1 MNHLAA
7 AGTLVNAGNT
17 ISLPGETAS
26 ENRPLVNFCDT
37 NPAGD
42 PLRTPHRGQPGL
54 HPSLVGVHELYE
66 STKQSL
72 RRSIDL
78 GKRGRTADSCT
89 TGTRIMRPGRII
101 LGGEAHLADSALRT
115 TTAPLTMCRHPPIQV
130 EALDAERPQLQ
141 QGPVIGEAEVPGISA
156 QWVSE
161 LQPGAPQQHRHGE
174 VFAVGG

>member
-1 MNHLAA
+1 MA
-7 AGTLVNAGNT
+7 
-17 ISLPGETAS
+17 P
-26 ENRPLVNFCDT
+26 
-37 NPAGD
+37 PAGRKSSTGRRVR
-42 PLRTPHRGQPGL
+42 PRTPMDSTSTTRPTTHHKTPRPVKTPHCGQP
-54 HPSLVGVHELYE
+54 HPHPLLVGAHELYE

-161 LQPGAPQQHRHGE
+161 LQPGAPQQHWHGE